1 MPTDR
6 VPANALPTN
15 PVLVIHGGAWAM
27 PDDMVEAHVRG
38 VRNALAAGWS
48 ALERGG
54 AALDAV
60 EEAVVI
66 MEDDETFDAGR
77 GSFLNRDGKVQMD
90 ALIMDGATL
99 RAGGVGCVERVR
111 NPVRAAKKILSESPH
126 VYFVA
131 EGAEQFAAEHG
142 VVLCENHELVI
153 EREVERLREYQRA
166 AAGHGDDLFAPAIS
180 HDTVGAVALDRTG
193 NIAAATSTGGTLNK
207 APGRLGDSS
216 LIGCGC
222 YADNLSAAVSTTGW
236 GEPIMKLVLAKWTA
250 DRVLAGNLP
259 EWAAQ
264 EAMNYLKQR
273 LNGHGG
279 IIVLNAQGQ
288 FGIAHNTPRM
298 AWASKTVKTEAAGVE
313 RDAP

>member
-1 MPTDR
+1 MP
-6 VPANALPTN
+6 N
-15 PVLVIHGGAWAM
+15 
-27 PDDMVEAHVRG
+27 DMVEAHLRG
-38 VRNALAAGWS
+38 VHNAISVGWS
-48 ALERGG
+48 VLERGG

-77 GSFLNRDGKVQMD
+77 GSFLNRDGKVQLD
-90 ALIMDGATL
+90 ALIMDGGTL
-99 RAGGVGCVERVR
+99 RAGGVGCVEHLR
-111 NPVRAAKKILSESPH
+111 NPVRAARKILSESPH

-131 EGAEQFAAEHG
+131 EGAERFAAEHG
-142 VVLCENHELVI
+142 VELCSNEELVI
-153 EREVERLREYQRA
+153 PREVERLREYQREM
-166 AAGHGDDLFAPAIS
+166 AGRVSANDGNDMFAPAIS
-180 HDTVGAVALDRTG
+180 HDTVGGVALDRQG

-222 YADNLSAAVSTTGW
+222 YADNLSAAISTTGW

-250 DRVLAGNLP
+250 DRVSAGNLP

-264 EAMNYLKQR
+264 EAMNYLQQR

-279 IIVLNAQGQ
+279 IIVLNALGQ

-298 AWASKTVKTEAAGVE
+298 AWAWKTVKQENAGAE
-313 RDAP
+313 LANFRIEP